1 MNIYRNSRSVADDLR
16 DLMVVH
22 QRFRTSTSPE
32 SVYIL
37 FGTRR
42 TDGFTTVESLA
53 AVDNTHPDPV
63 SGFEVRRRDLE
74 HVQEAFPEKEVV
86 GVIHTHE
93 DRQAPRPSAE
103 DMAGVRDDHLH
114 GILCPFHSA
123 LVFYDEDGTVRR
135 FTPTRGKHPE
145 FEDDDGHTL
154 TTTAII
160 TEGHETT

>member
-1 MNIYRNSRSVADDLR
+1 MTIYRISRAVADDLR
-16 DLMVVH
+16 DLLVVH
-22 QRFRTSTSPE
+22 QRFRTSTNPE

-37 FGTRR
+37 VGTRR
-42 TDGFTTVESLA
+42 ADGFTTVEKLST
-53 AVDNTHPDPV
+53 VDNTHADPV
-63 SGFEVRRRDLE
+63 NGFEVRRRDLE
-74 HVQEAFPEKEVV
+74 HVLEAFPGKEVV

-103 DMAGVRDDHLH
+103 DMAGVREDHLH

-135 FTPTRGKHPE
+135 FTPTQGKHPE
-145 FEDDDGHTL
+145 FMDDEGHTL
-154 TTTAII
+154 TTTDII

>member
-1 MNIYRNSRSVADDLR
+1 MTIYRISRAVADDLR
-16 DLMVVH
+16 DLLVVH
-22 QRFRTSTSPE
+22 QRFRTSTNPE

-42 TDGFTTVESLA
+42 ADGFTTVEKLA
-53 AVDNTHPDPV
+53 SVENTHADPV
-63 SGFEVRRRDLE
+63 NGFEVRRKDLGRVHE
-74 HVQEAFPEKEVV
+74 TFPDKEVV

-103 DMAGVRDDHLH
+103 DMAGVREDHLH
-114 GILCPFHSA
+114 GILCPYHSA

-135 FTPTRGKHPE
+135 FTPTQGQHPE
-145 FEDDDGHTL
+145 FMDDDGHTL